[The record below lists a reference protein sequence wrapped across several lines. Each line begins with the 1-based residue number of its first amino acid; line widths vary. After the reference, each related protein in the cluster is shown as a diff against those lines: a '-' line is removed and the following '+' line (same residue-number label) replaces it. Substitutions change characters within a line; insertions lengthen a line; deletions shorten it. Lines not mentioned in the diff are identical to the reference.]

1 MRQIG
6 YLQGSH
12 QDARSTKH
20 KIMLVL
26 CGHNAEISVLK
37 HVIMFARVEGLIYLL
52 LQDSSTTI

>member
-6 YLQGSH
+6 YLQGLH

-20 KIMLVL
+20 KIMLIL

-37 HVIMFARVEGLIYLL
+37 EAIVFARVKGLIYLL
-52 LQDSSTTI
+52 LQDSSTTM